1 MVRRR
6 FSLTPGRALLPSFF
20 MKKPRARRSKPRI
33 EGRFTVVIETCT
45 EGGYF
50 AECPVLAGCHVEAET
65 YEEVVAEMRAAIRA
79 YLADLVAAGEPIPKA
94 EITVT
99 SLNVAV

>member
-1 MVRRR
+1 
-6 FSLTPGRALLPSFF
+6 LTSVRALLPFLF
-20 MKKPRARRSKPRI
+20 MRKVRVRRMKPRI
-33 EGRFTVVIETCT
+33 EGRFTVIIEACP

-65 YEEVVAEMRAAIRA
+65 YENVVSEMRAAIRA
-79 YLADLVAAGEPIPKA
+79 HLADFVAAGESIPKA

-99 SLNVAV
+99 SLNVSV